1 MKYTIKRVRLMAVG
15 KRIRDIRKKLNLTQ
29 GDFAKK
35 VNVSSQV
42 ISNWE
47 REYTKPNSEDIERI
61 SSNLKI
67 NPNYLYG
74 LTNDPTIKK
83 SQNELTDSNGKE
95 TNFDSLAEINNLV
108 EKYGL
113 DQLGFFDIEQWKNLS
128 PDDVLLLE
136 EQFKSI
142 VKFAKKR
149 NENNKD

>member
-1 MKYTIKRVRLMAVG
+1 MSTLGSRL
-15 KRIRDIRKKLNLTQ
+15 RDARDKKGWSQTDVCKKLKISNSTLSGYERDYRKPEPDMILT
-29 GDFAKK
+29 FAELYEVTTDYLLGKK
-35 VNVSSQV
+35 VKDKQGTYDP
-42 ISNWE
+42 IS
-47 REYTKPNSEDIERI
+47 
-61 SSNLKI
+61 
-67 NPNYLYG
+67 
-74 LTNDPTIKK
+74 
-83 SQNELTDSNGKE
+83 
-95 TNFDSLAEINNLV
+95 EINNLV

>member
-1 MKYTIKRVRLMAVG
+1 MKEVITMSTLGSRL
-15 KRIRDIRKKLNLTQ
+15 RDARDRKGWSQTDVCKKLKLSNSTLSGYERDYRKPEPDMILT
-29 GDFAKK
+29 FAELYE
-35 VNVSSQV
+35 V
-42 ISNWE
+42 
-47 REYTKPNSEDIERI
+47 TTD
-61 SSNLKI
+61 
-67 NPNYLYG
+67 YLLG
-74 LTNDPTIKK
+74 NTSKATNGQYDP
-83 SQNELTDSNGKE
+83 
-95 TNFDSLAEINNLV
+95 LAEINKLV